1 MRRIIL
7 SRKGFDSSTG
17 KTPSR
22 ASPIFKDGS
31 IFSIPVQLPNDT
43 DPDTY
48 GNVQYG
54 GINAYE
60 AIKYAYKNS
69 KRGSPYNKEE
79 RCHFDPNLSILPGVF
94 GQQGAD
100 QGVLEKCGVDEGD
113 LFLFF
118 GWFRTYGGDHIKI
131 NAHHLFG
138 WLQIDKIIQGTT
150 QIKNYCD
157 AMKIQHPHA
166 QGDWKK
172 NALYVSSNDLKTDH
186 GILEG
191 KGAGFFKT
199 TDEQLILSCN
209 QAERKSL
216 WQFPEEYF
224 RSIAD
229 SNSAHEMFVAH
240 DSKSKGPNAWL
251 DLENLT
257 INTNCGH
264 WQELALDS
272 EKFPTLEKWAFNL
285 IRNLG

>member
-1 MRRIIL
+1 MKRIIL

-22 ASPIFKDGS
+22 ASPIFEDGS
-31 IFSIPVQLPNDT
+31 IFSIPVQINNT
-43 DPDTY
+43 DPDAY
-48 GNVQYG
+48 GNVEYG

-60 AIKYAYKNS
+60 AIKYTYKNAKS
-69 KRGSPYNKEE
+69 GSPYNKED

-94 GQQGAD
+94 GQQGSD
-100 QGVLEKCGVDEGD
+100 QGELEKCGISEGD

-118 GWFRTYGGDHIKI
+118 GWFQTYGDDQTKI

-138 WLQIDKIIQGTT
+138 WLQVDKIIKGTI
-150 QIKNYCD
+150 QIREYCH

-166 QGDWKK
+166 KGDWKQ
-172 NALYVSSNDLKTDH
+172 NTLYVSSNDLKTDH
-186 GILEG
+186 GVLKG

-199 TDEQLILSCN
+199 TDKQLILSRN
-209 QAERKSL
+209 LAERKSL

-229 SNSAHEMFVAH
+229 SSSAYEMFVAH
-240 DSKSKGPNAWL
+240 DSKSKGPNTWL
-251 DLENLT
+251 DLKNLT
-257 INTNCGH
+257 VNTNRGH
-264 WQELALDS
+264 WQELAMDS
-272 EKFPTLEKWAFNL
+272 EKFPSLEKWAFDL